1 MVWAQPLA
9 VHVTRRDDRFRV
21 VSTAGNDSAVDA
33 PLTPVNSSFRTL
45 KRWLANEQTE
55 PERLRRR
62 QIALLT
68 LLLLVCH
75 TVAHLHGILHPA
87 FRNLDVAGIVY
98 NARLLLAGR
107 LPYVDSIEIKPPG
120 AFILF
125 APWLAL
131 GGMRGVWIFSIFWA
145 TATSLAT
152 GWLGGRCWGGRW
164 RTWIAFLHAGGAIL
178 AAEGDINY
186 SFWMTL
192 PLTLSAGCVACALV
206 ARKNVPFGTSWL
218 GAGALFALAVLIR
231 PSAASL
237 LLLFAVAILVEARRR
252 QWRRIGILVLA
263 ALGGGVAVT
272 FFIGL
277 PFMQHGNL
285 DAVLSGYANV
295 RRYASDSV
303 TSIVTGAGGRWP
315 ATFNGLQC
323 LPEQLPLSHI
333 LLSLAMIPLGRFA
346 REEDRRAL
354 AYVAWIFGAS
364 VLAGITLTLR
374 FFAHDN
380 APLWA
385 AYAILVMRP
394 SSIVGRCIDSLSRR
408 PARAALASFAIGAV
422 VTLSSLQRLIWQ
434 TRFMQSN
441 DDRVADLCARI
452 EPHLGL
458 RDSVLA
464 WGWSAWGVY
473 EHCHRWAPGPV
484 FKDLTNVTTVNT
496 NTCNRGYDPM
506 RFRDGPLAARYL
518 SDLERGRPALIVISD
533 YYKGM
538 GGDPLDEWH
547 DARIFIREHYVV
559 IETNGEFRAL
569 LRSDLA
575 PQLGLPLE
583 NSLPFT
589 SRGEPIVMNACGAA
603 DEFWQSVVDPDKSE
617 SVAPERRAVIRLP
630 KKVKRAEGVPKAASV
645 HQPAAIAKRNGSR

>member
-1 MVWAQPLA
+1 M
-9 VHVTRRDDRFRV
+9 F
-21 VSTAGNDSAVDA
+21 STAGNDFAVDA
-33 PLTPVNSSFRTL
+33 SLTPVNSSFCTL
-45 KRWLANEQTE
+45 KRWLAYSQTE
-55 PERLRRR
+55 RERLRKRD
-62 QIALLT
+62 IALLT
-68 LLLLVCH
+68 LFLVICH
-75 TVAHLHGILHPA
+75 AGAHLHGILHPA

-125 APWLAL
+125 APWLAM
-131 GGMRGVWIFSIFWA
+131 GGMRGVWIFSILWA

-152 GWLGGRCWGGRW
+152 GWLGGCCWGKRW
-164 RTWIAFLHAGGAIL
+164 QNWIALLHAGGAVL

-192 PLTLSAGCVACALV
+192 PLTLSAGCVARALV
-206 ARKNVPFGTSWL
+206 ARRTFAFATSGL

-237 LLLFAVAILVEARRR
+237 LLLVAVAILVEAR
-252 QWRRIGILVLA
+252 QKHWSRIGILVCTM
-263 ALGGGVAVT
+263 LGGSLAVT
-272 FFIGL
+272 LFIGL

-303 TSIVTGAGGRWP
+303 ASIVTGAGGRWP

-333 LLSLAMIPLGRFA
+333 LLSLAILPLGRFA
-346 REEDRRAL
+346 RAEDRREL
-354 AYVAWIFGAS
+354 AFVAWTFGAS
-364 VLAGITLTLR
+364 VLVGITLTLR

-394 SSIVGRCIDSLSRR
+394 SSMVGRLIDILSQWRG
-408 PARAALASFAIGAV
+408 RAALASFSMGAI
-422 VTLSSLQRLIWQ
+422 VTLSSLQRLVWQ

-473 EHCHRWAPGPV
+473 EHCQRWAPGPV

-506 RFRDGPLAARYL
+506 RFRGGPLADRYL

-559 IETNGEFRAL
+559 IETSGEFRAL

-575 PQLGLPLE
+575 PQLGLRME

-589 SRGEPIVMNACGAA
+589 SQGEPIVMNACGAA

-617 SVAPERRAVIRLP
+617 SVAPETLAVVRLP
-630 KKVKRAEGVPKAASV
+630 RKAKRIDNGSKPGTTRQSAT
-645 HQPAAIAKRNGSR
+645 IAKRTIVH

>member
-1 MVWAQPLA
+1 VDYAL
-9 VHVTRRDDRFRV
+9 
-21 VSTAGNDSAVDA
+21 TA
-33 PLTPVNSSFRTL
+33 VNSRFSTFTRKLVGTRVGPDSRN
-45 KRWLANEQTE
+45 KRD
-55 PERLRRR
+55 
-62 QIALLT
+62 IAWLT
-68 LLLLVCH
+68 LLLLLCH
-75 TVAHLHGILHPA
+75 TGAHLHGILHPA

-125 APWLAL
+125 APWLAM
-131 GGMRGVWIFSIFWA
+131 GGMRGVWIFSVFWA
-145 TATSLAT
+145 AATSLAA
-152 GWLGGRCWGGRW
+152 GWLGGCCWGKRW
-164 RTWIAFLHAGGAIL
+164 QSWIALLHAGGAVI

-192 PLTLSAGCVACALV
+192 PLTLSAGCVAHAIV
-206 ARKNVPFGTSWL
+206 TQRKLPFASYWL
-218 GAGALFALAVLIR
+218 GAGALVTLAVLIR

-237 LLLFAVAILVEARRR
+237 LLLFAIAALIEARRR
-252 QWRRIGILVLA
+252 QWSRIGVLMSA
-263 ALGGGVAVT
+263 ALVGSLLVT
-272 FFIGL
+272 LFIGL

-285 DAVLSGYANV
+285 DAVLSGYASV
-295 RRYASDSV
+295 RRYATDSV
-303 TSIVTGAGGRWP
+303 TSIVAGAGGRWP

-323 LPEQLPLSHI
+323 LPEQLPLGHV
-333 LLSLAMIPLGRFA
+333 LLSLAIVPLGRFS
-346 REEDRRAL
+346 RTEDRREL

-364 VLAGITLTLR
+364 ALVGITLTLR

-394 SSIVGRCIDSLSRR
+394 SSIVGRFIDTLSQWPGRA
-408 PARAALASFAIGAV
+408 PLAALLIGAV
-422 VTLSSLQRLIWQ
+422 TTLSSLQRLIWQ

-458 RDSVLA
+458 HDSVLA

-496 NTCNRGYDPM
+496 NTCNRGYEPM
-506 RFRDGPLAARYL
+506 RFRDGPLATRYL

-533 YYKGM
+533 YYKSM

-575 PQLGLPLE
+575 PQLGLPAE
-583 NSLPFT
+583 NGLPFT

-603 DEFWQSVVDPDKSE
+603 DEFWQSVLDPGKSE
-617 SVAPERRAVIRLP
+617 SVAPERLSMLRLP
-630 KKVKRAEGVPKAASV
+630 RKAKRVDANARAAAPRQLAAST
-645 HQPAAIAKRNGSR
+645 KRNGAH